1 MKTNNRFKNV
11 KAIVLALCL
20 VLGFQICST
29 PLVAYAAGAT
39 EESGSN
45 YDISWI
51 GGEGNG
57 AFAEMEKMVQETGNS
72 AFNLF
77 MAIGIVGILLSLIL
91 CGLGIAF
98 SGGGQNRS
106 QKLGWLLW
114 IGLGGIVI
122 FGATSIIGVLQSIG
136 GNII

>member
-11 KAIVLALCL
+11 KAMVLTLCM
-20 VLGFQICST
+20 VLGLQIFST

-39 EESGSN
+39 EESGN
-45 YDISWI
+45 KYDTSWI

>member
-11 KAIVLALCL
+11 KAMVLALCM
-20 VLGFQICST
+20 VLGLQVFST
-29 PLVAYAAGAT
+29 PLVAYAAGAA

>member
-11 KAIVLALCL
+11 KAMVLALCM

-29 PLVAYAAGAT
+29 PLVAYAAGAA

-51 GGEGNG
+51 GGE
-57 AFAEMEKMVQETGNS
+57 GNS

-98 SGGGQNRS
+98 SCGGQNRS

>member
-11 KAIVLALCL
+11 KAMVLTLCM
-20 VLGFQICST
+20 VLGLQIFST
-29 PLVAYAAGAT
+29 PLVAYAAGAA

>member
-1 MKTNNRFKNV
+1 M
-11 KAIVLALCL
+11 VLALCM
-20 VLGFQICST
+20 VLGLQVFST
-29 PLVAYAAGAT
+29 PLVAYAAGAA